1 MVKTGW
7 TTEFFQ
13 SVKGCSASVKVRTG
27 ENRMVDVGGTIDLV
41 RDDAVLVS
49 EVPFTVTPKGLLRV
63 QINSPQGVVTGMA
76 FVKGLTDRTALL
88 IFSGPME
95 RVQRRSSFRVDIS
108 RPGLL
113 YVLAVPT
120 GLTPIQGPFPAEV
133 LDISVGGC
141 KVACRHR
148 LEDGAIVRLAFAA
161 DLGSFEL
168 VGQVRGA
175 AGDSAVGVQWLEL
188 PERAA
193 ERLRKQVLMQLGRYT
208 PEADELHRAAAESLT
223 PADRQ
228 EVAPKIALLR
238 GLLDAIERVVLGGDA
253 SPAERQATLER
264 CGTAMGLLQ
273 ELASYT
279 AAGLALVGEGE
290 EGSGK

>member
-1 MVKTGW
+1 MKTGW
-7 TTEFFQ
+7 TPEFFQ
-13 SVKGCSASVKVRTG
+13 SVKGCGASVKMRTG
-27 ENRMVDVGGTIDLV
+27 DQRMVDIGGSIELM

-49 EVPFTVTPKGLLRV
+49 EVAFPVSPRGLLRV
-63 QINSPQGVVTGMA
+63 QINSPLGVVTGMA
-76 FVKGLTDRTALL
+76 FVKALTDRTALL

-120 GLTPIQGPFPAEV
+120 GLTPIQGPYPAEV

-141 KVACRHR
+141 KVACRHG

-168 VGQVRGA
+168 VGQVRGT
-175 AGDSAVGVQWLEL
+175 AGEGSVGVQWLEL

-193 ERLRKQVLMQLGRYT
+193 ERLRKQVLMQLGRYA
-208 PEADELHRAAAESLT
+208 PEADELHQAAAESSILADPQELT
-223 PADRQ
+223 PK
-228 EVAPKIALLR
+228 VALLR
-238 GLLDAIERVVLGGDA
+238 TLISEVDRVLQDPEA
-253 SPAERQATLER
+253 SVAERQTTLDR
-264 CGTAMGLLQ
+264 CGAAMSLLQ

-279 AAGLALVGEGE
+279 AAALALHGDGE
-290 EGSGK
+290 ES